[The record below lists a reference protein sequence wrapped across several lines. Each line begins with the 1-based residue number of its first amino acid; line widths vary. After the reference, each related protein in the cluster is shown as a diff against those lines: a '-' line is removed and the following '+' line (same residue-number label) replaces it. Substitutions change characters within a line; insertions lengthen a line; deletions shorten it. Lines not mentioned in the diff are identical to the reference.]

1 MTQKNGTKPPS
12 TDLND
17 LFKFFQNS
25 IANLKQN
32 LLVIIDGIPDAHVNK
47 EIIETKRNITNN
59 YLEWLFDLL
68 PVNVYLIASIRK
80 QKPKYQVDTS
90 GVSLFM
96 TYYGQSI
103 MSQQN
108 EQNYL
113 FELPVSVA
121 DKKQIADFVKSDKNG
136 KLLSDE
142 QMAAVVDACFDFQN
156 QNKSGFLNDDTGQ
169 VIASSLL
176 YLNSLVNL
184 IRKSKCP
191 SDLLSNSSF
200 PKDMESVLVK
210 TIGKLLFLNEPSS
223 QDQSTFFSKNLQRKH
238 RNKFQSKSTE
248 LRLQLHNSIAQ
259 WLDRNRAHRRSVM
272 QRRFLLRTLLTL
284 WFAKKAQIPDSFM
297 ARHQT
302 PARLTGFYFEFLF
315 STRPERLFPYFRSR
329 WSDLSKVCRQQD
341 CIYLEPRLYK
351 KVHEE
356 NLFGRNRYKKILSY
370 GLGKLF
376 SRMFCGNKATGW
388 PNEQQASQMVIARNS
403 ACILPENP
411 ASFKNF

>member
-284 WFAKKAQIPDSFM
+284 
-297 ARHQT
+297 
-302 PARLTGFYFEFLF
+302 
-315 STRPERLFPYFRSR
+315 
-329 WSDLSKVCRQQD
+329 
-341 CIYLEPRLYK
+341 
-351 KVHEE
+351 
-356 NLFGRNRYKKILSY
+356 
-370 GLGKLF
+370 
-376 SRMFCGNKATGW
+376 
-388 PNEQQASQMVIARNS
+388 
-403 ACILPENP
+403 
-411 ASFKNF
+411 